1 MEMPMELVADTSA
14 LLAVLLHEPERPAL
28 IAATQGATL
37 AAPASVRWEVGN
49 GLVAGLRRR
58 RLTGRQVQAAWESFE
73 QVPLRLMDVAIPAA
87 LRLAED
93 LGLCAYDAYVLTVA
107 QQRRAPLVTLDRRLT
122 EAAAAL
128 GLDVVEVAR

>member
-1 MEMPMELVADTSA
+1 M
-14 LLAVLLHEPERPAL
+14 
-28 IAATQGATL
+28 
-37 AAPASVRWEVGN
+37 
-49 GLVAGLRRR
+49 
-58 RLTGRQVQAAWESFE
+58 QAAWESFE

-93 LGLCAYDAYVLTVA
+93 LGLYAYDAYVLTVA
-107 QQRRAPLVTLDRRLT
+107 QQCRAPLVTLDRRLT